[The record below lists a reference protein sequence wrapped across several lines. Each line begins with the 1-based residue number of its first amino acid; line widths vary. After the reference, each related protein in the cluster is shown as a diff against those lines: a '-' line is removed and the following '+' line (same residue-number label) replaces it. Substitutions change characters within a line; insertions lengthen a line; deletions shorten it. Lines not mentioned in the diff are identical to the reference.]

1 MKSGIYDI
9 QGLANGLELDYEDI
23 TDLYISYIDEVDN
36 HCKRLNEI
44 SYKKDYIKLKMEI
57 HNVKGVAANL
67 LLKDVFDEADQFER
81 LLNQDNFT
89 SSKDHVENLSKLL
102 INSKAKI
109 IFSFAQVNVVL

>member
-1 MKSGIYDI
+1 MINEIYDI
-9 QGLANGLELDYEDI
+9 VGLAKDLELDYEDI

-44 SYKKDYIKLKMEI
+44 SYKKDYIELKMEI

-81 LLNQDNFT
+81 LLNQDDFA
-89 SSKDHVENLSKLL
+89 SSNEHVKNLSKLL
-102 INSKAKI
+102 IDSKDKVI
-109 IFSFAQVNVVL
+109 HSFAQVNVII